1 MPGTISGIPY
11 ALPNDKVRS
20 WAKTSENLAE
30 WIDANTLR
38 RGDVINDAPPAEP
51 HTHSIAEV
59 QDLSSRLA
67 GLQAALDALK
77 PGPWVD
83 RPLTSPWVAYST
95 DGSYY
100 PGIRARRTAAGVQ
113 IQGMVK
119 GGAANSE
126 ICTLPAELVPEF
138 GGHFPAISNSA
149 AATVFISSTGQLR
162 YLSGGSGTSYVSVNL
177 IVPLR

>member
-1 MPGTISGIPY
+1 MPATIGGVPH
-11 ALPNDKVRS
+11 AEPNDSVSS
-20 WAKTSENLAE
+20 WQGTSRALAA
-30 WIDANTLR
+30 WIDENTVR
-38 RGDVINDAPPAEP
+38 RGDIINDAPPADP
-51 HTHSIAEV
+51 HTHAIAEV
-59 QDLSSRLA
+59 QNLSTRLGA
-67 GLQAALDALK
+67 LQAALDALT
-77 PGPWVD
+77 PGPWVG

-119 GGAANSE
+119 GGAANTE
-126 ICTLPAELVPEF
+126 ICTLPAELNPQF

-149 AATVFISSTGQLR
+149 AATVFISGTGQLR

-177 IVPLR
+177 VVPLP